1 MREVSDSLAVQRR
14 KGKRFVFLT
23 GIGLLLTAWLSVA
36 PAAVVDYTYHY
47 DAAGRL
53 IRATG
58 NGKVIRYAYDS
69 AGNGTRLTITGFGT
83 GDLSYGGSLTLKE
96 AILILQVAA
105 GLKPDLSSVNLLAEV
120 SGDGKLGREEAL
132 YILQTLAG
140 MR

>member
-1 MREVSDSLAVQRR
+1 MKEIMDRLAIQRR
-14 KGKRFVFLT
+14 KVKHFAFLT
-23 GIGLLLTAWLSVA
+23 VVGLLLTWFSVA
-36 PAAVVDYTYHY
+36 PAAVVEYTYHY

-53 IRATG
+53 VRATG
-58 NGKVIRYAYDS
+58 NSKVIRYAYDS

-83 GDLSYGGSLTLKE
+83 GDLSYGGPLTLKE

-132 YILQTLAG
+132 YILQILAG